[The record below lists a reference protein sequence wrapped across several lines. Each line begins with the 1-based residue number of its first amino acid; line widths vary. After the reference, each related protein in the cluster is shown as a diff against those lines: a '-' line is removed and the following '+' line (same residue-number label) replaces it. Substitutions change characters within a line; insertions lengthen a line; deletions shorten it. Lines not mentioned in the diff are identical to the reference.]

1 MTKPFSATPYI
12 RQLLKGLNEQGL
24 DILVIPYAG
33 KPSSSQ
39 WWSCYQNPNYGK
51 SEFLE
56 KILKFTQHK
65 NGKKNLPAIPSIA
78 RFFAKPKIEK
88 LIKKIISE
96 QNDIMGILIIAL
108 PLNQITG
115 LASSIKKFFPKPIL
129 YYDVDL
135 PTSLPEHGGF
145 TFNYYSGANLSEYD
159 SFLITSE
166 GSGKRIKEL
175 GATSVECVH
184 FGVDTQICSPV
195 DVQKDIDI
203 FFFGHGGTSRKKYV
217 SMMISEP
224 SKTLPYNF
232 VIGGRDYNFDLGKAD
247 KMMSEITYPKWKELS
262 CRSKINLNVVHN
274 LHAETYA
281 TSTVRPFELASM
293 GCCVVS
299 SPYSGLENWFDL
311 KKEMLM
317 ATTSKECIEIYE
329 NLMEDEELRLRIG
342 TAAKLRVQ
350 KEHTVQHRAKQI
362 LEIIKKHE

>member
-1 MTKPFSATPYI
+1 
-12 RQLLKGLNEQGL
+12 
-24 DILVIPYAG
+24 
-33 KPSSSQ
+33 
-39 WWSCYQNPNYGK
+39 
-51 SEFLE
+51 
-56 KILKFTQHK
+56 
-65 NGKKNLPAIPSIA
+65 
-78 RFFAKPKIEK
+78 
-88 LIKKIISE
+88 
-96 QNDIMGILIIAL
+96 
-108 PLNQITG
+108 
-115 LASSIKKFFPKPIL
+115 
-129 YYDVDL
+129 
-135 PTSLPEHGGF
+135 
-145 TFNYYSGANLSEYD
+145 
-159 SFLITSE
+159 
-166 GSGKRIKEL
+166 
-175 GATSVECVH
+175 
-184 FGVDTQICSPV
+184 
-195 DVQKDIDI
+195 
-203 FFFGHGGTSRKKYV
+203 
-217 SMMISEP
+217 MMISEP